1 MSVVVSAREVSC
13 FLLSRVKV
21 IQVLAKIILGLDRLQ
36 GPLQM
41 QEQRHQYVRL
51 LNPAIPWQRLRFQ
64 LLALY
69 C

>member
-13 FLLSRVKV
+13 FLLSQVF
-21 IQVLAKIILGLDRLQ
+21 QVLAKIILGLDRLQ

-51 LNPAIPWQRLRFQ
+51 LNPAIPWQRLQFQ